1 MLSSVYPYFCCFSIK
16 LFTGSVDFLL
26 FFLNIEYAWVML
38 GIRQADGT
46 LFIPPL
52 SSRTSCV
59 TRLSVLPSLNLL
71 FSSSLVLGCILL
83 LQLRG
88 ISFAPLENSYATVTK
103 SAASLKRLILRPVA
117 FLFGL
122 YKLIMNLLQSS

>member
-1 MLSSVYPYFCCFSIK
+1 
-16 LFTGSVDFLL
+16 
-26 FFLNIEYAWVML
+26 ML
-38 GIRQADGT
+38 GIRWADGT

-59 TRLSVLPSLNLL
+59 ARLSVLPSLSLL
-71 FSSSLVLGCILL
+71 FNSSLVLGCILL

-88 ISFAPLENSYATVTK
+88 MSFAPLENSYAAVTK
-103 SAASLKRLILRPVA
+103 SANSLKTLILRPVA